1 MSSRTRGV
9 PRKRRQAG
17 AVRPGQFA
25 DRGIVSR
32 ELPEPALRSVAWCPG
47 SDARHARR
55 QTPGLLIR
63 RPAPTQVVIPAITK
77 EQETATDGVQF
88 QEDVNVRKNIRSEE
102 RRVGKECQSTCRSR
116 WSP

>member
-55 QTPGLLIR
+55 QTPGLPIR
-63 RPAPTQVVIPAITK
+63 RPAPKQVVIPASIK
-77 EQETATDGVQF
+77 EQDTDTDGF
-88 QEDVNVRKNIRSEE
+88 ML
-102 RRVGKECQSTCRSR
+102 VGDLYLGIDTFS
-116 WSP
+116 